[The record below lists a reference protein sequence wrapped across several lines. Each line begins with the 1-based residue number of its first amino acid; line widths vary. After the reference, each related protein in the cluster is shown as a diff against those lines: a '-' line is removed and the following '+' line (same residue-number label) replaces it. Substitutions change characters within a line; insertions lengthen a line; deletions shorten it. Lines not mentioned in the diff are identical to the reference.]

1 VSGEFPSGPPQKCP
15 SCIVE
20 ALGSC
25 SSSCSEEVPV
35 GLPDTPA
42 ASPIL
47 APVLPRRFASS
58 SPVSPGVNS
67 RAVASD
73 GSVKPCA
80 ALLARQMVEGVLP
93 RPPTLLQAPVSN
105 ADTDFGSSVC
115 VPEVIG
121 VSLARK
127 TTLFSSDFGSPEGGA
142 RQQTAP
148 HTTCLPATLAVS
160 ASSTPFGEPPHRKT
174 LHLVD
179 LRMQRHLPA
188 KLSRCDL
195 RGVVLGGGSHLGPW
209 LHPGW
214 RPLVGDASRTPA
226 AA

>member
-1 VSGEFPSGPPQKCP
+1 MSGEFPSGPPQKCP
-15 SCIVE
+15 FCIVE

-35 GLPDTPA
+35 VLPDTPA
-42 ASPIL
+42 ASPML
-47 APVLPRRFASS
+47 APVLPRRSASS

-73 GSVKPCA
+73 GSVKLCA
-80 ALLARQMVEGVLP
+80 ALLARQMEEGVLP

-121 VSLARK
+121 ASLARK
-127 TTLFSSDFGSPEGGA
+127 TTPFSSDFGSLEGEVP
-142 RQQTAP
+142 RRTVSP
-148 HTTCLPATLAVS
+148 SPSLPATLAVP
-160 ASSTPFGEPPHRKT
+160 ALSTPSDEPLHRKARCGFQWPSGFS
-174 LHLVD
+174 LSWGSPDGGL
-179 LRMQRHLPA
+179 LR
-188 KLSRCDL
+188 
-195 RGVVLGGGSHLGPW
+195 V
-209 LHPGW
+209 
-214 RPLVGDASRTPA
+214 PA